1 MKDTMRAA
9 RLHQPGQPMRIDSV
23 PVPAIR
29 PHEVLV
35 RVAAAGAIS
44 NMNAVFSGQYWY
56 HLPPLPAVVGL
67 DAAGV
72 IERVG
77 EGVREFREGER
88 VYINPLLSCGSCHH
102 CRGGNPTN
110 CSFSVFRGYFAF
122 SNQAVKLLEDNPHGG
137 FSEYTAAPAGNLVK
151 LPKEV
156 SFELA
161 ARWGYLGTSFAALEA
176 GGTRGGSWVLVNG
189 ATGILGVGAVL
200 WALGMGAARIL
211 GLGRKRDILERV
223 KALAPRRIDVLALGE
238 RSIAEWVR
246 ERTDGI
252 GADMLLDCTG
262 RGSLPA
268 TTLDAIGGLKPG
280 GIAVNVSALT
290 DPLPINP
297 VKFMT
302 AQLHYRGSNW
312 VSVAQG
318 ERMAE
323 MVRCGAVDLG
333 AIEPRV
339 YPLTEVNEALA
350 EVKKRPGG
358 FVNIVVAPW
367 R

>member
-1 MKDTMRAA
+1 VKDTMRAA
-9 RLHQPGQPMRIDSV
+9 RLHEPGKPMRIDAV
-23 PVPAIR
+23 PVPRIR

-35 RVAAAGAIS
+35 RVEAAGVIS

-56 HLPPLPAVVGL
+56 HLPPLPAIVGL

-77 EGVREFREGER
+77 SEVRGFAEGER
-88 VYINPLLSCGSCHH
+88 VYINPLLSCGSCAH
-102 CRGGNPTN
+102 CRGGSPTN
-110 CSFSVFRGYFAF
+110 CSFSAFRGYFAF
-122 SNQAVKLLEDNPHGG
+122 SREAVKQLEENPHGG
-137 FSEYTAAPAGNLVK
+137 FSEYTAAPASRLVK
-151 LPKEV
+151 LPQEV
-156 SFELA
+156 SFELG

-176 GGTRGGSWVLVNG
+176 GGARGGSWVMING
-189 ATGILGVGAVL
+189 VTGTLGVGAVH
-200 WALGMGAARIL
+200 WALGTGAARIL
-211 GLGRKRDILERV
+211 GLGRRRDILERV
-223 KALAPRRIDVLALGE
+223 KALAPRRIEVLALGE
-238 RSIAEWVR
+238 RPIADWAR
-246 ERTDGI
+246 ERTQGI
-252 GADMLLDCTG
+252 GADLLLDCTG
-262 RGSLPA
+262 RGSVPA
-268 TTLDAIGGLKPG
+268 TTLAAIEGLRPG
-280 GIAVNVSALT
+280 GVAVNVSALT

-333 AIEPRV
+333 VIEPRV
-339 YPLTEVNEALA
+339 YPLEAVNEALA
-350 EVKKRPGG
+350 EAKKRPGG
-358 FVNIVVAPW
+358 FVNVVVAPW

>member
-9 RLHQPGQPMRIDSV
+9 RLHEPGKPMRIDSV
-23 PVPAIR
+23 AVPKIR

-35 RVAAAGAIS
+35 RVQACGVIS

-56 HLPPLPAVVGL
+56 HLPPLPAIVGL
-67 DAAGV
+67 DAAGI
-72 IERVG
+72 IEQVG
-77 EGVREFREGER
+77 GEVNDFKEGER
-88 VYINPLLSCGSCHH
+88 VYVNPLLSCGSCNH
-102 CRGGNPTN
+102 CRSGNPTN
-110 CSFSVFRGYFAF
+110 CSFSAFRGYFAF
-122 SNQAVKLLEDNPHGG
+122 SKRAVKLLEENPHGG
-137 FSEYTAAPAGNLVK
+137 FSEYTAAPARNLVK
-151 LPKEV
+151 LPPEV
-156 SFELA
+156 SFELG

-176 GGTRGGSWVLVNG
+176 GGARGGSWVLING

-211 GLGRKRDILERV
+211 GLGRNREILQRV
-223 KALAPRRIDVLALGE
+223 KALAPRRIETLALGE
-238 RSIAEWVR
+238 RPIAEWAR

-252 GADMLLDCTG
+252 GADMLLDCAG

-268 TTLDAIGGLKPG
+268 TTLDALGGLKPG
-280 GIAVNVSALT
+280 GVAVNVSALT

-302 AQLHYRGSNW
+302 AQLQYRGSNW

-323 MVRCGAVDLG
+323 MARCGAVDLG
-333 AIEPRV
+333 VIEPRV
-339 YPLTEVNEALA
+339 YLLAEINEALA

-358 FVNIVVAPW
+358 FVNIVVAPG

>member
-9 RLHQPGQPMRIDSV
+9 RLHERGQALRIDSV
-23 PVPAIR
+23 AVPKIR

-35 RVAAAGAIS
+35 RVEACGVIS
-44 NMNAVFSGQYWY
+44 NMNAVFSGQHWY
-56 HLPPLPAVVGL
+56 HLPPLPAIVGL

-72 IERVG
+72 VEMLGDAVKDFSQG
-77 EGVREFREGER
+77 DR

-102 CRGGNPTN
+102 CRSGSPTH
-110 CSFSVFRGYFAF
+110 CSFSAFRGYFAF
-122 SNQAVKLLEDNPHGG
+122 SERAVKLLEENPHGG
-137 FSEYTAAPAGNLVK
+137 FSEYTAAPARNLVK

-156 SFELA
+156 SFELG
-161 ARWGYLGTSFAALEA
+161 ARWGYLGTSFAALEL
-176 GGTRGGSWVLVNG
+176 GGARGGSWVLING
-189 ATGILGVGAVL
+189 VTGILGVGAVL

-211 GLGRKRDILERV
+211 GLGRNREILERV

-238 RSIAEWVR
+238 RPIGEWAL
-246 ERTDGI
+246 EHTDGI

-262 RGSLPA
+262 RGSAPA
-268 TTLDAIGGLKPG
+268 TTLDALGGLKPG
-280 GIAVNVSALT
+280 GTAINVSALA

-302 AQLHYRGSNW
+302 AQLQYRGSNW
-312 VSVAQG
+312 FSVAQG
-318 ERMAE
+318 GRMAE
-323 MVRCGAVDLG
+323 MARCGAVALDN
-333 AIEPRV
+333 IENRIF
-339 YPLTEVNEALA
+339 PLAQVNEALA

-358 FVNIVVAPW
+358 FVNIAVAPG

>member
-9 RLHQPGQPMRIDSV
+9 RLHRPGEPMQIDTVGV
-23 PVPAIR
+23 PKIKPYEA
-29 PHEVLV
+29 LV
-35 RVAAAGAIS
+35 RVEAAGVIS
-44 NMNAVFSGQYWY
+44 NMNAVFSGRYWY
-56 HLPPLPAVVGL
+56 HLPPLPAIVGL
-67 DAAGV
+67 DCAGV

-77 EGVREFREGER
+77 PEVRGFAEGER
-88 VYINPLLSCGSCHH
+88 VYVNPLLSCGSCHH
-102 CRGGNPTN
+102 CRSGSPTN
-110 CSFSVFRGYFAF
+110 CSFSAFRGYFAF
-122 SNQAVKLLEDNPHGG
+122 STQAVKLLEDNPHGG
-137 FSEYTAAPAGNLVK
+137 LSEYTAAPAASLVK
-151 LPKEV
+151 LPPEV
-156 SFELA
+156 SFDLG

-176 GGTRGGSWVLVNG
+176 GGARGGSWVMING
-189 ATGILGVGAVL
+189 VTGILGVGAVH
-200 WALGMGAARIL
+200 WALGMGAARVL
-211 GLGRKRDILERV
+211 GLGRNREILERV
-223 KALAPRRIDVLALGE
+223 KALAPRRVEVLALGE
-238 RSIAEWVR
+238 QPIADWAR
-246 ERTDGI
+246 ERTDGL

-262 RGSLPA
+262 RGSLPE

-302 AQLHYRGSNW
+302 AQLQYRGSNW

-333 AIEPRV
+333 RIEPRV
-339 YPLTEVNEALA
+339 YPLEGVNEALA
-350 EVKKRPGG
+350 EVKERPGG
-358 FVNIVVAPW
+358 FVNVVVAPV